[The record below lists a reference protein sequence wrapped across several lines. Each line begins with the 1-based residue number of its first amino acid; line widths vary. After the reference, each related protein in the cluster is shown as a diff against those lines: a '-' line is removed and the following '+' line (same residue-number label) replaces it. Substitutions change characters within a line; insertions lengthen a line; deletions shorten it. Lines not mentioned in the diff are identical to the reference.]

1 MRLTTSTRLTRLT
14 TLAATTLATASLL
27 VAGAAAS
34 AGASTPP
41 PARTAARTASAL
53 DPATI
58 ASAREFFDRYGVAP
72 ATADRL
78 LARYDRGATWLSMT
92 GSSRPVAVRTQDDGD
107 STATISTF
115 RDGSIAVERVEKA
128 DDPAKSR
135 SISGCSKS
143 GTAYS
148 NCKAEMWF
156 GLVAMSFRV
165 SYNLQSGNNRVT
177 GLYGATW
184 SIGGSCSS
192 KQQYFGRPNSKVAR
206 LDVLAQMCVI
216 PHSEI
221 MWLQFSVG
229 GNKTSLTMG

>member
-1 MRLTTSTRLTRLT
+1 MP
-14 TLAATTLATASLL
+14 
-27 VAGAAAS
+27 AAAS
-34 AGASTPP
+34 A
-41 PARTAARTASAL
+41 SA
-53 DPATI
+53 PATRSLD
-58 ASAREFFDRYGVAP
+58 AATVAEAHAFFDRYGVST

-78 LARYDRGATWLSMT
+78 LGEYEHGGTWLALT
-92 GSSRPVAVRTQDDGD
+92 GSARPVSTRSQDDGD
-107 STATISTF
+107 ALATVSTYA
-115 RDGSIAVERVEKA
+115 DGSIAVQRDEKA
-128 DDPAKSR
+128 VDVSDPR
-135 SISGCSKS
+135 LRGVSGCSKS

-177 GLYGATW
+177 SVYGATW
-184 SIGGSCSS
+184 SIGGSCST